1 MEGQTMKGISE
12 YQQNAVEAQPQGR
25 IIVLLY
31 EGAIKFLRQAILEL
45 EAGHF
50 MEKGQYINK
59 ATAILDE
66 LKDCLDMKAGGEIA
80 QNLMNLYVFM
90 ISHLYQA
97 NFTRDA
103 KRIQEVIDLLEQ
115 INSGWKGIQ

>member
-1 MEGQTMKGISE
+1 MKGIAE
-12 YQQNAVEAQPQGR
+12 YKQNTVETQPQGR

-31 EGAIKFLRQAILEL
+31 EGAVKFLRQAIAEL

-66 LKDCLDMKAGGEIA
+66 LSGSLNMEAGGEIA
-80 QNLMNLYVFM
+80 QNLKDLYRFM
-90 ISHLYQA
+90 VTHLYKA
-97 NFTRDA
+97 NFSRDP
-103 KRIQEVIDLLEQ
+103 RMIREVIDLLEQ
-115 INSGWKGIQ
+115 LNSGWKGIQQ